1 MIKLFF
7 IVIFSILELRTGMT
21 IFVQISSEKTITLEV
36 EPSDTIDNVKAKIQD
51 KEGISPDKQKLS
63 FNGKQLEE
71 DNQTL
76 ADYNIQKE
84 SKLILEVLEPNIILY
99 VQFCLYGDNS
109 ISLNLLIKG
118 DINEFNY
125 KTFNKE
131 ENCLWSLELNDYEED
146 TLKYMITIAK
156 GDSILRYQSR
166 DYRELNITELKT
178 YLKSEDSTGRKD
190 IDTSGGNFN
199 IIMYAKLAE

>member
-21 IFVQISSEKTITLEV
+21 IFVQISSEKTITLDV
-36 EPSDTIDNVKAKIQD
+36 EPSDTIENVKGKIQD
-51 KEGISPDKQKLS
+51 KEGISPDKQKLI
-63 FNGKQLEE
+63 FAGKQLE
-71 DNQTL
+71 DNKTL
-76 ADYNIQKE
+76 AEYNIQKQ
-84 SKLILEVLEPNIILY
+84 STLNLEVLEPNIILY

>member
-1 MIKLFF
+1 MKLFF
-7 IVIFSILELRTGMT
+7 IVIFSILELRTGMS
-21 IFVQISSEKTITLEV
+21 IFVQISSEKTITLDV
-36 EPSDTIDNVKAKIQD
+36 EPSDTIENVKGKIQD
-51 KEGISPDKQKLS
+51 KEGISPDKQKLI
-63 FNGKQLEE
+63 FAGKQLE
-71 DNQTL
+71 DNKTL
-76 ADYNIQKE
+76 AEYNIQKQ
-84 SKLILEVLEPNIILY
+84 STLNLEVLEPNIILY

-190 IDTSGGNFN
+190 IDTSEGNFN

>member
-1 MIKLFF
+1 MKLFF
-7 IVIFSILELRTGMT
+7 IVIFSILELRTGMS
-21 IFVQISSEKTITLEV
+21 IFVQISSEKTITLDV
-36 EPSDTIDNVKAKIQD
+36 EPSDTIENVKGKIQD
-51 KEGISPDKQKLS
+51 KEGISPDKQKLI
-63 FNGKQLEE
+63 FAGKQLE
-71 DNQTL
+71 DNKTL
-76 ADYNIQKE
+76 AEYNIQKQ
-84 SKLILEVLEPNIILY
+84 STLNLEVLEPNIILY